1 MKHEAHLVDDLEAV
15 PVLGVETGWRDWGPA
30 WPVTEEVRLSL
41 YTADPSTMP
50 AVNTVSI
57 IKHEV

>member
-1 MKHEAHLVDDLEAV
+1 MDDLEAV
-15 PVLGVETGWRDWGPA
+15 PVLGVETGWCDWGPA